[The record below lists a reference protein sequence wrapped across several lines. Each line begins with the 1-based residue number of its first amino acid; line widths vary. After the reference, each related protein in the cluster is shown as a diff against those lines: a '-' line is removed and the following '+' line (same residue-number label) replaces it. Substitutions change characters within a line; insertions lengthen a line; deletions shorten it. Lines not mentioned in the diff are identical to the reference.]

1 MQIQSNPIFNRTP
14 RLPQV
19 QIQNDDKQ
27 PSPKKD
33 FDEKD
38 FSWLDLGKGLV
49 CSVASGAIVGTGAA
63 LAGVVKAPRI
73 TFEAVKGVWKSKM
86 LGPVL
91 KATLTPVII
100 AAGVVAPVFV
110 AIGGLGYGLFE
121 GFVEG
126 SSKNPLAA
134 VTKSIDTC
142 KQMHGKV
149 TKEIVNGIR
158 DMATKEPTSPEE
170 VYEIKVIEAGQGL
183 ISSVASAAID
193 GVGVGGSVLV
203 NTPKA
208 YYNLSKELWKSEAA
222 LPLKVGGQVLATAG
236 LVLAA
241 PLGVVGGVLYGL
253 GKGAYNGYTE
263 GVLGGIKGAGQ
274 DVAEFHKMASKAVD
288 SMD

>member
-1 MQIQSNPIFNRTP
+1 M
-14 RLPQV
+14 
-19 QIQNDDKQ
+19 
-27 PSPKKD
+27 
-33 FDEKD
+33 
-38 FSWLDLGKGLV
+38 G
-49 CSVASGAIVGTGAA
+49 VAWVAVMP
-63 LAGVVKAPRI
+63 VV
-73 TFEAVKGVWKSKM
+73 
-86 LGPVL
+86 
-91 KATLTPVII
+91 

-110 AIGGLGYGLFE
+110 AISGLGYGLFE

-126 SSKNPLAA
+126 ASKNPFAA

-142 KQMHGKV
+142 KQMHGKY

-170 VYEIKVIEAGQGL
+170 VYEIKVVEAGQGL

-193 GVGVGGSVLV
+193 GVGVGGSVLA

-208 YYNLSKELWKSEAA
+208 YYSLSKSLWKSDAA

-263 GVLGGIKGAGQ
+263 GVPGGIKGAGH
-274 DVAEFHKMASKAVD
+274 DVSEFHKMASKAISSID
-288 SMD
+288 